1 MTRGKQRYLVF
12 WGEKKKNK
20 NKNKKRQQEK
30 GFPMGLIAKPI
41 FKKKFGRGIR
51 KR

>member
-1 MTRGKQRYLVF
+1 MTWGKQRYLVF
-12 WGEKKKNK
+12 LGEKKKNK

-30 GFPMGLIAKPI
+30 GFPL
-41 FKKKFGRGIR
+41 FKTMFGRGIR